1 MIGEK
6 NRVKVIS
13 VMNYKGGVGKTT
25 VTANLAGELAFRG
38 YNVLLIDVDP
48 QTSLTFSFIKP
59 DIWDKS
65 FPNSKTLKKWF
76 DKIIY
81 EDILTPLDDFIFDP
95 ETVQKYLK
103 DKGRL
108 SLISS
113 DLGLI
118 NVDLELAAKLG
129 GANLEQV
136 GRNYLKTHRWLLKGL
151 KKLEYNHSY
160 DLVLIDCPPNF
171 NIVTKNSIVASD
183 YILIP
188 AKPDYLST
196 LGIDYLCRNVNKL
209 VKEFNEF
216 VQLVQLDDDE
226 IKPEILGV
234 VFTMVQTYSGEPIT
248 ALRQYI
254 NQTKKLGI
262 PIFTP
267 YIKENKT
274 IFANAPEASYP
285 IILKKTGLSE
295 LEKEVIQGIE
305 QFASEFIEK
314 IQL

>member
-1 MIGEK
+1 M
-6 NRVKVIS
+6 KVIS

-59 DIWDKS
+59 DIWQKS
-65 FPNSKTLKKWF
+65 FPDSKTLKKWF
-76 DKIIY
+76 DNIIY
-81 EDILTPLDDFIFDP
+81 EDTLTPLEDFIFDP
-95 ETVQKYLK
+95 ETVGTFLQ

-129 GANLEQV
+129 GANLEQNR
-136 GRNYLKTHRWLLKGL
+136 RNFLKTHLWLVKGL
-151 KKLEYNHSY
+151 KNLESENLY

-183 YILIP
+183 FIVIP

-196 LGIDYLCRNVNKL
+196 LGIGYLRRNVNTL
-209 VKEFNEF
+209 VKEFN
-216 VQLVQLDDDE
+216 QYVQLDSGNLYKE
-226 IKPEILGV
+226 INPEIMGV
-234 VFTMVQTYSGEPIT
+234 IFTMVQTYRGEPIA
-248 ALRQYI
+248 ALRQYM
-254 NQTKKLGI
+254 NQTKNLGI
-262 PIFTP
+262 PIFTS

-274 IFANAPEASYP
+274 IFANAPELSYP
-285 IILKKTGLSE
+285 IVLKIASNDTEKEIIEG
-295 LEKEVIQGIE
+295 LEK
-305 QFASEFIEK
+305 FTTEFIAQ
-314 IQL
+314 INQ